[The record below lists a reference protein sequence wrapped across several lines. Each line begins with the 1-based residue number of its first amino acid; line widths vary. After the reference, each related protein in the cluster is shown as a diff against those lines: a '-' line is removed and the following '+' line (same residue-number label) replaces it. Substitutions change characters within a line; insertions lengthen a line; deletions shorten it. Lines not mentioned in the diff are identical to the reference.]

1 MIRLSI
7 CVATY
12 NRAKFIGETLD
23 SIVSQLLPG
32 VELVIVDG
40 ASPDD
45 TPSIV
50 SGYVAAHPHLRY
62 FREQTNSGVDEDYDK
77 AVTYAEGQYCWLL
90 TDDDIVK
97 PGAVAAV
104 LKLLDGER
112 ELVVV
117 NAEVR
122 SADFEAS
129 LESRFLRFD
138 DDKEYNPGSTEKF
151 FSEVANY
158 LSFIGGVVIRRDI
171 WLARER
177 AAYFGTQFV
186 HVGVIFQSPGIARA
200 TVIAEPMIVIRYGN
214 AMWTARGFEIW
225 MFKWPQLIWSFGHYS
240 DEAKQAICLP
250 QPWRDTKRL
259 LLSRAVGAYSRR
271 EYAKFFASGTA
282 RGGHMIPWI
291 VAWTPAGLVNLF
303 ISLYCVL
310 INRKA
315 RSSMY
320 DVARSPSASW
330 VSRLAARSL
339 GV

>member
-23 SIVSQLLPG
+23 SIVCQLLPG

-40 ASPDD
+40 ASPDN
-45 TPSIV
+45 TASIV
-50 SGYVAAHPHLRY
+50 SAYVAAHAQIRY
-62 FREQTNSGVDEDYDK
+62 FREQTNSGVDQDYDK
-77 AVTYAEGQYCWLL
+77 AVTYAQGQYCWLL

-97 PGAVAAV
+97 PGAVAYV
-104 LKLLDGER
+104 LNLLDGER

-122 SADFEAS
+122 SANFEVS
-129 LESRFLRFD
+129 LESRFLRFNED
-138 DDKEYNPGSTEKF
+138 REYNPGSTEKF

-158 LSFIGGVVIRRDI
+158 LSFIGGVVIRRDV

-177 AAYFGTQFV
+177 AAYFGTQFI
-186 HVGVIFQSPGIARA
+186 HVGVIFQSPGIKRA
-200 TVIAEPMIVIRYGN
+200 TVVAEPMIVIRYGN

-225 MFKWPQLIWSFGHYS
+225 MFKWPKLIWSFGHYS
-240 DEAKQAICLP
+240 DSAKQAICLP
-250 QPWRDTKRL
+250 EPWRDPKRL
-259 LLSRAVGAYSRR
+259 LLSRAVGAYSRS
-271 EYAKFFASGTA
+271 EYAKFFRSDTA
-282 RGGHMIPWI
+282 QGGRMMPWV
-291 VAWTPAGLVNLF
+291 VAWTPAALVNF
-303 ISLYCVL
+303 FVSLYCVS

-315 RSSMY
+315 RASMY

-330 VSRLAARSL
+330 ISRLAARWM